1 MSLLIGS
8 AVLAF
13 LTWWLADTRLKS
25 EHVRNSE
32 GEITFGRTLSVVL
45 VQIILWSIVFLFGSR
60 IVPHLPVFLT
70 TGWRLPVSFFVA
82 AYLQWFALLMVLQ
95 YVWVIVRATGKTT
108 TMAVLAGFGSR
119 SAKQSLDAA
128 PSRFVQEGKH
138 EEGFRS
144 RERDSER

>member
-60 IVPHLPVFLT
+60 IVPHLSGFPNHRMEAPGLVF
-70 TGWRLPVSFFVA
+70 RRCVSSVVCA
-82 AYLQWFALLMVLQ
+82 ADGASVCLGDCARYGEDDNNGS
-95 YVWVIVRATGKTT
+95 IGRVRI
-108 TMAVLAGFGSR
+108 
-119 SAKQSLDAA
+119 
-128 PSRFVQEGKH
+128 
-138 EEGFRS
+138 
-144 RERDSER
+144 

>member
-13 LTWWLADTRLKS
+13 LTWCLADARLKPA
-25 EHVRNSE
+25 HLQNSE
-32 GEITFGRTLSVVL
+32 GEITFGRTLSVVV
-45 VQIILWSIVFLFGSR
+45 VQIVLWAIVFLFGSH
-60 IVPHLPVFLT
+60 IIPHLPAFLT
-70 TGWRLPVSFFVA
+70 TGWRLPISFFVA

-95 YVWVIVRATGKTT
+95 YVWVIVRAMGKTT
-108 TMAVLAGFGSR
+108 TMAVLAAFGSG

-128 PSRFVQEGKH
+128 PFRFIQGGKP

-144 RERDSER
+144 RDSEP